1 MKQRIVSVFG
11 GSSPSPGTP
20 PYEEAYRLGK
30 LLAEEGYAV
39 MNGGYSG
46 TMEAVSKGAKEAG
59 GHVIGVIVATFERDG
74 HQPNPY
80 LDEIIRYERLPER
93 LLHLVTRCDA
103 AVALRGGI
111 GTLSEVSL
119 MWSLLQTGETGPK
132 PFILLGEEWRTL
144 LEIYYGRGEYIS
156 GQHMGLFRVART
168 PEQVITLLR
177 SWE

>member
-1 MKQRIVSVFG
+1 MKRGVVSVFG
-11 GSSPSPGTP
+11 GSSPRPGTP
-20 PYEEAYRLGK
+20 AYDEAYRLGR

-39 MNGGYSG
+39 MTGGYGG
-46 TMEAVSKGAKEAG
+46 TMEAASKGAREAG
-59 GHVIGVIVATFERDG
+59 GHVIGVTVAAFERDG
-74 HQPNPY
+74 HHPNPY
-80 LDEIIRYERLPER
+80 LDEVIRYERLPDR

-119 MWSLLQTGETGPK
+119 LWSLLQSGQIEPK

-144 LEIYYGRGEYIS
+144 FEMYYGNGEYIS
-156 GQHMGLFRVART
+156 GQHMGLFRIART